1 MKALILLAAVDAMCI
16 WSLSGRSATLK
27 SNQPA
32 AVLVDVGQVE
42 GAKECAALAKDAK
55 QMVRDEL
62 GLEKTRIVLQ
72 VEDVCGQGELDGQVE
87 LLQALSS
94 GIEAVLTDGRD
105 AQSAVATAKQILG
118 TKDTEA
124 AMRYVR
130 DALDREGA
138 TIRLMSLGEET
149 EGGESISAN
158 WILEVEI
165 PELGDTAFFAV
176 VDRSGK
182 EPAYTYGFN

>member
-16 WSLSGRSATLK
+16 WSLSGRGATLK
-27 SNQPA
+27 AQQPA
-32 AVLVDVGQVE
+32 AALVDAGRIS
-42 GAKECAALAKDAK
+42 GAKECAALAKDG
-55 QMVRDEL
+55 QQLVRDEL
-62 GLEKTRIVLQ
+62 GLEKTRVVLQ
-72 VEDVCGQGELDGQVE
+72 VEDVCGQGELDNEVD

-105 AQSAVATAKQILG
+105 SQSAVATAKHILG
-118 TKDTEA
+118 TKDAEA

-138 TIRLMSLGEET
+138 RVRLMSLGEET

-176 VDRSGK
+176 IDRSGK